1 MADDR
6 ELIDRF
12 HSIKAKG
19 ARALNAYAWMDGIG
33 IHFKASTARRWLPF
47 HATLISF
54 SSPTPPRP
62 GFFVSSEISRLS
74 L

>member
-19 ARALNAYAWMDGIG
+19 ARALNAYAWMGSEFISKQAPAGDGCR
-33 IHFKASTARRWLPF
+33 FMRL
-47 HATLISF
+47 SF
-54 SSPTPPRP
+54 SSPIPPRP